1 MKVLLVNGSSH
12 KNGTTMQAIREMVSV
27 FEKEGVETEVI
38 QLGGKPLAD
47 CLQCGKCRETGRCVF
62 EDDGVNDF
70 VEKARTADGFV
81 FASPVYYAHP
91 SGRIL
96 SFLDRAFFS
105 NSSVF
110 QFKPGA
116 AIAVPRRGGASASF
130 DCLNKYFGISQMP
143 VAGSTYWNS
152 VHGLVA
158 EDAPKDEE
166 GMQTMRNLARN
177 MIWMMRCFAAGKE
190 QGIPYPQTER
200 GAVTNFIR

>member
-47 CLQCGKCRETGRCVF
+47 CLQCGKCRETGHCVF

-130 DCLNKYFGISQMP
+130 DCLCARACRGRCSQGRGRHADHAQP
-143 VAGSTYWNS
+143 CPQHDLDDALLCSWQGTGYPLSPDRKRGCDQFYPLD
-152 VHGLVA
+152 GL
-158 EDAPKDEE
+158 
-166 GMQTMRNLARN
+166 
-177 MIWMMRCFAAGKE
+177 
-190 QGIPYPQTER
+190 YER
-200 GAVTNFIR
+200 LGV